1 MCGLFAL
8 LLGVGVFLTL
18 RQPDN
23 TPGVFLPA
31 IYGSLGLFTA
41 SWWLVAAI
49 TFTSERRQAA
59 SGQWLPSAGG
69 QASSAGGLRCSSLI
83 GRIQALI
90 DCSEGRLGPPA
101 PPPPPP
107 RPRPPMGLAWPGLAR
122 QTCPKRAPPCFPP
135 AVRGDQASDDGLPY
149 GSDRNAVIAFSWLS
163 AIDAF
168 FVFVL
173 VVHDRCDPL
182 PGSSPLH
189 SLEQPP
195 PCRWR
200 THACTPCAAGR
211 PGPQQR
217 ACLGVF

>member
-49 TFTSERRQAA
+49 TFT
-59 SGQWLPSAGG
+59 
-69 QASSAGGLRCSSLI
+69 I
-83 GRIQALI
+83 
-90 DCSEGRLGPPA
+90 
-101 PPPPPP
+101 
-107 RPRPPMGLAWPGLAR
+107 
-122 QTCPKRAPPCFPP
+122 
-135 AVRGDQASDDGLPY
+135 RGDQASDDGLPY

>member
-90 DCSEGRLGPPA
+90 DCSADLHSPPPPA
-101 PPPPPP
+101 PA
-107 RPRPPMGLAWPGLAR
+107 RPWAWPGQALPA
-122 QTCPKRAPPCFPP
+122 KRAPNALPP
-135 AVRGDQASDDGLPY
+135 A
-149 GSDRNAVIAFSWLS
+149 
-163 AIDAF
+163 
-168 FVFVL
+168 
-173 VVHDRCDPL
+173 
-182 PGSSPLH
+182 SPLQFAATRRPTTA
-189 SLEQPP
+189 SLTVP
-195 PCRWR
+195 
-200 THACTPCAAGR
+200 TATPSSLSRG
-211 PGPQQR
+211 
-217 ACLGVF
+217 